1 MCPCVGSQRE
11 QGTET
16 DCVIKYEI
24 AQAQSGGNFQNLW
37 PKTRQFNTRAGFL
50 TPAHPSSGTGESP
63 GSHTREKK
71 GAVGLAVM
79 SIDSKHISAVMSSS
93 LHLSHLKLRLKSLR
107 METFQM
113 DSALSLPFPL
123 YTGGPGRDRGAKAD
137 PQGSSGAYQMP
148 DPEAWNLGSYGS
160 Q

>member
-1 MCPCVGSQRE
+1 
-11 QGTET
+11 
-16 DCVIKYEI
+16 
-24 AQAQSGGNFQNLW
+24 
-37 PKTRQFNTRAGFL
+37 
-50 TPAHPSSGTGESP
+50 
-63 GSHTREKK
+63 
-71 GAVGLAVM
+71 M
-79 SIDSKHISAVMSSS
+79 SIDSRHISAVMSSS